1 MDKIYFL
8 LFLDDSVPLKQFLNL
23 PVIIKIIVITIRIN
37 DNIGTKIIVISRLA
51 LKIQYME

>member
-8 LFLDDSVPLKQFLNL
+8 LFLDDSVGLKQFLNL